1 MTWRLCLH
9 CRNAANNVRAVF
21 SASLVYRRVSL
32 ARQWRYNLH
41 FIASHESR
49 LRLNSRQ
56 FGEVNH
62 TSSAAAG
69 FRAGIN

>member
-9 CRNAANNVRAVF
+9 CRNAANNVRAAF

-41 FIASHESR
+41 P
-49 LRLNSRQ
+49 
-56 FGEVNH
+56 
-62 TSSAAAG
+62 
-69 FRAGIN
+69 